1 MKGEIKDLK
10 GKVKESR
17 LKKLKEGFLKDLSK
31 LKYSNKRDFSTLGQG
46 LSFSDSF
53 NHLEIES
60 VTGFEE
66 HSKDLCYKLGISP
79 NTFEPSE
86 KEFVSQTVYS
96 KEMSLGKFT
105 LGISEKK
112 LLSMKGVKK
121 IKESYGDRF
130 EYKENLK
137 LVPGE
142 IELPLEYWMELD
154 DNKNLERIT
163 IYVKPSKN
171 CDMYIFLNGL
181 INSHLE
187 NKFNVKLVQTNLE
200 SYGKLY
206 RISSKAYIGKYHML
220 RSNVNHTKEKECT
233 MEFKLQKNSK
243 DDVELRKSMEFRSKI
258 KKYF

>member
-1 MKGEIKDLK
+1 
-10 GKVKESR
+10 
-17 LKKLKEGFLKDLSK
+17 
-31 LKYSNKRDFSTLGQG
+31 
-46 LSFSDSF
+46 
-53 NHLEIES
+53 
-60 VTGFEE
+60 
-66 HSKDLCYKLGISP
+66 
-79 NTFEPSE
+79 
-86 KEFVSQTVYS
+86 
-96 KEMSLGKFT
+96 
-105 LGISEKK
+105 
-112 LLSMKGVKK
+112 MKGVKK